1 MPNIGQQHSIEKSR
15 QLQRN
20 LYLAAKKD
28 KQRRFHA
35 LYDRIFRLDIL
46 WRAWKE
52 VRENK
57 GSDVYNKEYI
67 PSIIKWGRITNLLG
81 VALAFAPILVCTFVF
96 GLRPSGKAILTG
108 FLLIAS
114 MEGVFW
120 IVEPISYF
128 SVLGIPGTYM
138 SFLSGN
144 ISNLRLP
151 VALATQEA
159 AEVEIGSEKGT
170 VISAIGIG
178 VSVILNVVVLTVGVI
193 LGSTVLSMIPQE
205 IVSAL
210 TNIVPAL
217 FGALMAQQV
226 VSSTKNGII
235 ALLIAVVTIGAYYKG
250 LFSWVPGGDGYFL
263 IIIICVFGTILLGRM
278 LASRNM
284 QKEEK

>member
-1 MPNIGQQHSIEKSR
+1 MNEK
-15 QLQRN
+15 N
-20 LYLAAKKD
+20 
-28 KQRRFHA
+28 
-35 LYDRIFRLDIL
+35 
-46 WRAWKE
+46 
-52 VRENK
+52 
-57 GSDVYNKEYI
+57 DVYNKEYI

-120 IVEPISYF
+120 IVEPISCF

>member
-1 MPNIGQQHSIEKSR
+1 MNEK
-15 QLQRN
+15 N
-20 LYLAAKKD
+20 
-28 KQRRFHA
+28 
-35 LYDRIFRLDIL
+35 
-46 WRAWKE
+46 
-52 VRENK
+52 
-57 GSDVYNKEYI
+57 DVYNKEYI

-217 FGALMAQQV
+217 FGALMTQQV